1 MSNPEQNG
9 EQSLS
14 ARFAAAVLEPDPEKR
29 LRLLGEIH
37 AETMD
42 LSLSLRASKR
52 AAIDELRDRG
62 ATWHEIGGLLGVSA
76 QRAYQLSL

>member
-1 MSNPEQNG
+1 MSQPTE
-9 EQSLS
+9 SLS
-14 ARFAAAVLEPDPEKR
+14 ARFAAAIGEPDPGQR

-52 AAIDELRDRG
+52 AAIAELRDRG
-62 ATWHEIGGLLGVSA
+62 ATWHEIGDLLGVSA

>member
-1 MSNPEQNG
+1 MRKATD
-9 EQSLS
+9 SLS
-14 ARFAAAVLEPDPEKR
+14 ARFAAAAAEPDPGKR

-52 AAIDELRDRG
+52 AAIAELRDAG
-62 ATWHEIGGLLGVSA
+62 ATWAEIGDLLGVTA